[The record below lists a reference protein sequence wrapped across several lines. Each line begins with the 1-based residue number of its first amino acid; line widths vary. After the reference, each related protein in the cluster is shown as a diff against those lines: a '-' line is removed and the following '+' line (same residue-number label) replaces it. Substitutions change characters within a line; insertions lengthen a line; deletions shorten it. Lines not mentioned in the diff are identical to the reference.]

1 MNLTSLAIGFSV
13 GISFYLWQQ
22 YRLNRQLKKMLDSE
36 SQDTSLSALFLV
48 RRELSLLHDRIEI
61 LSRELQ
67 NWRDLLE
74 LAPVGYL
81 RVDGDDRLIWCNRQA
96 RKLLRIDRW
105 QEGQIRLLLELV
117 RSLELDRWIET
128 TRQTQQPQTW
138 EWTYNYTNYQSRGNT
153 ETIALTGY
161 SLPLNDGY
169 VDLIIENRQPL
180 LDLKQANDRAISDV
194 IHELRTPLTAISL
207 VAETLESR
215 IAESDRIWLGRMRGE
230 IDRLIAIVC
239 DWLDLIELQANPQKY
254 LHYDSIDFQELIAA
268 TWQIL
273 EPLSTPKDVSL
284 DYNPH
289 PHPDFVGDRDRLT
302 QVFLNL
308 FDNALKHSP
317 PHSKIAVTVTASPTH
332 LNIDIVD
339 AGTGFLPEDLP
350 HIFERLYRSDKS
362 RTKDKNTRGGSGLGL
377 AIAKAIIIA
386 CGGSIEANNHPQGG
400 GWLQVI
406 FPFDRNSNQP

>member
-36 SQDTSLSALFLV
+36 SQDTSFSALFLV

-128 TRQTQQPQTW
+128 TRKTQQPQTW

-215 IAESDRIWLGRMRGE
+215 IAESDRIWLGRVR
-230 IDRLIAIVC
+230 
-239 DWLDLIELQANPQKY
+239 
-254 LHYDSIDFQELIAA
+254 
-268 TWQIL
+268 
-273 EPLSTPKDVSL
+273 
-284 DYNPH
+284 
-289 PHPDFVGDRDRLT
+289 
-302 QVFLNL
+302 
-308 FDNALKHSP
+308 
-317 PHSKIAVTVTASPTH
+317 
-332 LNIDIVD
+332 
-339 AGTGFLPEDLP
+339 
-350 HIFERLYRSDKS
+350 
-362 RTKDKNTRGGSGLGL
+362 
-377 AIAKAIIIA
+377 
-386 CGGSIEANNHPQGG
+386 
-400 GWLQVI
+400 
-406 FPFDRNSNQP
+406 